1 MNQRR
6 QELALRREQ
15 LLARSDQLRQ
25 ALTVQSAAW
34 VPVLAMGDR
43 GTGCRAMAATASRHR
58 VFCRGGGGGG
68 AAAAR
73 LALEL
78 AGMVRGAVRQN
89 PAEQSG
95 WFGSVLKPWAD
106 EPVTGSIDI
115 IHSFSFPVFGP
126 PAIF

>member
-1 MNQRR
+1 MSRMVYPIPEKSR
-6 QELALRREQ
+6 LALFQ
-15 LLARSDQLRQ
+15 LLAGLSM
-25 ALTVQSAAW
+25 
-34 VPVLAMGDR
+34 VLMVM
-43 GTGCRAMAATASRHR
+43 T
-58 VFCRGGGGGG
+58 GGGLNSKRTPLGIV
-68 AAAAR
+68 
-73 LALEL
+73 ALEL

>member
-1 MNQRR
+1 MNRRR

-43 GTGCRAMAATASRHR
+43 ARAAGRWLQQHPGI
-58 VFCRGGGGGG
+58 VFS
-68 AAAAR
+68 AAR